1 MMLPRPPAFSLPPIA
16 ATLAVAATMWL
27 LMAGGLGLTGLSLA
41 GLIPLVGT
49 AALAL
54 AMRHLLIQ
62 LDASQPDRAAALVF
76 LLPCVLFG
84 PYDAIWAAACVMAL
98 TAALTRH
105 HAAMLVWFGLAVGL
119 DLQAAFIAPFFL
131 ALMIN
136 RHPPFRLWPIAPA
149 VAAETMLVGWHP
161 SSLASLYR
169 MGIEQP
175 LSFNA
180 PNLWTI
186 AQALPLGVPLLGLA
200 VAAAI
205 GTSAA
210 FIASFSARR
219 LGDRTLMN
227 AALLASLVC
236 AGLLPGLH
244 ANAFFLSDILALA
257 LALVWRD
264 KASWTIAILIQAG
277 SVLAWLGT
285 LSGVPALAMMGGI
298 ATLVATFRLARSL
311 LKPAAND
318 NPHLIR
324 AIT

>member
-1 MMLPRPPAFSLPPIA
+1 
-16 ATLAVAATMWL
+16 
-27 LMAGGLGLTGLSLA
+27 MAGGLSLA

-62 LDASQPDRAAALVF
+62 LDALQPDRAAALVF
-76 LLPCVLFG
+76 LLPCVLLG

-98 TAALTRH
+98 AAALGRH
-105 HAAMLVWFGLAVGL
+105 HPAMLVWFGLSVGL
-119 DLQAAFIAPFFL
+119 DLQAAFVAPFFL
-131 ALMIN
+131 ALIIN
-136 RHPPFRLWPIAPA
+136 RRLPLKLWLIAPA

-161 SSLASLYR
+161 SSLAALYR

-200 VAAAI
+200 IAAAI
-205 GTSAA
+205 GASAA
-210 FIASFSARR
+210 YIASFSARR
-219 LGDRTLMN
+219 LGDRVLMN
-227 AALLASLVC
+227 AALLASLVS
-236 AGLLPGLH
+236 AGLLPGMH
-244 ANAFFLSDILALA
+244 ANDFFLADILALA

-264 KASWTIAILIQAG
+264 KASWTIAILVQMG
-277 SVLAWLGT
+277 SVLAWLGA

-298 ATLVATFRLARSL
+298 ATLIATFKLGRSL

-318 NPHLIR
+318 NPVLVR